1 MKILLTDC
9 STLQSNNDLD
19 LSVFDRFG
27 KTVKFENITRAELL
41 KEAVDADIILSNKTV
56 IDKEVFSVAKNLKY
70 IGLFATGY
78 NNIDITEAKK
88 RNIPVCNAG
97 SYSTNAVAQQVIAYI
112 LMHFTKIAEYNSF
125 VKDGGW
131 KRSPLFSSL
140 VYTSDEVYG
149 KTLGIIGFGSIGK
162 AVKKAAEGLGMKV
175 IVNTRTVRNEENTVF
190 VDLDTLLKTSDIIT
204 VHCPLN
210 EQSADM
216 FNDETFNKCKDGAFF
231 INTAR
236 GGVVDENAHCKA
248 LESGKLS
255 GAAVDV
261 LKTAP
266 MSEDCPLF
274 SAPNIILTPH
284 PAWAPKTTRERL
296 LGIVTDNITA
306 FLEGRTQ
313 NNVAF

>member
-27 KTVKFENITRAELL
+27 KTVKYENITRAELL

-125 VKDGGW
+125 VKEGGW

-175 IVNTRTVRNEENTVF
+175 IVNTRTIREDGETVF
-190 VDLDTLLKTSDIIT
+190 VSLDTLLKTSDIIT

-216 FNDETFNKCKDGAFF
+216 FNDEAFKKCKDGAFF

-236 GGVVDENAHCKA
+236 GGVVDESALCKA

-261 LKTAP
+261 LKTEP
-266 MSEDCPLF
+266 MRDDCPLF
-274 SAPNIILTPH
+274 SAPNIIITPH
-284 PAWAPKTTRERL
+284 TAWAPKTTRERL